1 MKVGSFVPEQ
11 AGRVLYAMAGDDC
24 SLHHD
29 LAALTPKQ
37 QVDHRENQ
45 ILTCALQ
52 LALIGL
58 GKASDQVALAR
69 EFQDE
74 PWQQLLEHYRMLF
87 SGMGLGTVS
96 SDNLQYHDLDSFYEA
111 LAARNH
117 DVDLINLY
125 MVSGG
130 NGVLHQDNEA
140 LTVSRNVNSKVHF
153 AAHAPAA
160 GIPVPETSVFSK
172 AAIDGGEADGFFAA
186 HPEGLMVKLLG
197 LAGARNVFQ
206 AISVQ
211 DCKDQIAE
219 FPAQS
224 PVLLQEI
231 LDTGRWREMTV
242 DLTITPESVDISN
255 VRQILFAGGKWVGNF
270 ISPELPLTPAH
281 QATLERVGA
290 YARDQGHVAAE
301 GVNCGV
307 DYFIDGDDVTVTEIN
322 ARWTGGL
329 FPAEFLRRLA
339 IAQPAVAFFD
349 VIPFD
354 AMAALQQFQ
363 RQHLYQPG
371 SPRDFA
377 YVPMGFTPFR
387 MPVADVDCFFVWQVV
402 VGDFGQFV
410 AACDGAM
417 PEGCFATARAI
428 LAEALS

>member
-1 MKVGSFVPEQ
+1 
-11 AGRVLYAMAGDDC
+11 
-24 SLHHD
+24 
-29 LAALTPKQ
+29 
-37 QVDHRENQ
+37 
-45 ILTCALQ
+45 
-52 LALIGL
+52 
-58 GKASDQVALAR
+58 
-69 EFQDE
+69 
-74 PWQQLLEHYRMLF
+74 
-87 SGMGLGTVS
+87 
-96 SDNLQYHDLDSFYEA
+96 
-111 LAARNH
+111 
-117 DVDLINLY
+117 
-125 MVSGG
+125 
-130 NGVLHQDNEA
+130 
-140 LTVSRNVNSKVHF
+140 
-153 AAHAPAA
+153 
-160 GIPVPETSVFSK
+160 
-172 AAIDGGEADGFFAA
+172 
-186 HPEGLMVKLLG
+186 MVKLLG

-206 AISVQ
+206 AASVQ

-242 DLTITPESVDISN
+242 DLTITPESVVISN

-339 IAQPAVAFFD
+339 TAQPAVAFFD
-349 VIPFD
+349 VIPCD